1 MQDLRDKLLKAG
13 LASKKEARKART
25 ESRRDRKKKGGT
37 KADEQAR
44 REQEERYQ
52 QKQAEQTRASQERQ
66 QQINRERAEH
76 ERESRIQDLIR
87 AHAVLKPLGKD
98 RPFYFVRRDGRVG
111 RFHTTYELATRLSS
125 GQLAIVELSGDPD
138 RDFAVIDAE
147 TAGRLEELEAADR
160 ILFWC
165 RPGPDGTADPDLPTH
180 GAR

>member
-25 ESRRDRKKKGGT
+25 ESRRDRKKKGGAR
-37 KADEQAR
+37 ADEEKQ

-52 QKQAEQTRASQERQ
+52 QKQAEQARASQERQ
-66 QQINRERAEH
+66 EQINRDRTER
-76 ERESRIQDLIR
+76 ERESRILDLIR

-111 RFHTTYELATRLSS
+111 RFHTTHELATRLSS
-125 GQLAIVELSGDPD
+125 GQLAIVELEGDPD
-138 RDFAVIDAE
+138 RDFALIDAE
-147 TAGRLEELEAADR
+147 TAARLEELQAADR

-165 RPGPDGTADPDLPTH
+165 KPDPGADPDLPTH